1 MKILLI
7 DIGSELAEAAEACAW
22 PADPDVEVRRFSSVA
37 DVPAVH
43 GVAYV
48 APLNS
53 MGFMDGGVDAVY
65 SRVMFPGLEADIK
78 AAIKERGF
86 LSTLGRPYLPI
97 GHTVSVPVSGGAHVI
112 GAPTMLLPQEVI
124 NTRNAFLAM
133 NAALWEADRLG
144 VDTLVVTGMCT
155 GYGKMPPDRAIGQ
168 MKAAHEAY
176 KKGVRHGIPVDV
188 VLREQP
194 RVYMNTEWDL
204 GELA

>member
-7 DIGSELAEAAEACAW
+7 DVGTDLADAAEACAW
-22 PADPDVEVRRFSSVA
+22 TADPDVEVRRFSSVA

-65 SRVMFPGLEADIK
+65 SRVMFPGLETDIK
-78 AAIKERGF
+78 DAIKERGYI
-86 LSTLGRPYLPI
+86 SALGRSYLPI
-97 GHTVSVPVSGGAHVI
+97 GLTVAVAVSGGALVI
-112 GAPTMLLPQEVI
+112 GAPTMLLPQDVA

-133 NAALWEADRLG
+133 NAALWEADHQGTEL
-144 VDTLVVTGMCT
+144 LVVPGMCT

-188 VLREQP
+188 VLKEQP
-194 RVYMNTEWDL
+194 RVYMNTEW
-204 GELA
+204 ELA